1 MFFESLQCISH
12 LPMVGIQPARVKPGG
27 IDHGAGHGASGSIDA
42 MSLNIADSR
51 DSRASSIA
59 EGASRRLAC
68 LLVAATVLCGVLPAL
83 AQTPSTSG
91 IEPPARTGAL
101 RVGTLEAELIADR
114 VGVQPGGQIE
124 LGVRLRHDPAWHTYW
139 RNSGDSGLPTTVEPQ
154 GPAGSVFG
162 ALRWP
167 APKRIWIGPLANYG
181 YEGEVVLPFSASLP
195 DGLAGSSARFEA
207 RVAWLVC
214 KEVCVPGEARL
225 ALELPVIAKSGP
237 QAAPSRDARRFEDM
251 AQRTPDPA
259 SALAVQAYRRPGKVS
274 LVFETP
280 PGIQAISSASYFPY
294 ATGLISPPAPQALMR
309 TERGWRIDL
318 VTASD
323 SATADG
329 ALDGLLWADGRPVEL
344 RSRTAS
350 GEPPAATPVSVSDRA
365 DQLGTSATA
374 TAAPKP
380 GGLLAAAGLPQGAS
394 EGGLS
399 ASSSTS
405 TPIAFSGGSPMGV
418 ADTVPGAVPGA
429 ATDPATTDTS
439 LVLALGLGLL
449 GGLILNLMP
458 CVFPVIGLK
467 VMGFASSG
475 AGSPAARRQMK
486 AAALAFVAGIV
497 LSFWCLGGLMLAL
510 RAAGSAVGWGFQL
523 QSPAF
528 VAAMALLFVA
538 VGLNFSGVFEMGLGL
553 TRLGGAAT
561 TRRIDT
567 AAGDSAPDEPRYV
580 EGGSLAGAFGS
591 GCLAVLVATPC
602 TAPFMG
608 SALGFTLSQPALEAM
623 AVFTAIAVGMGLPYL
638 LLGWFPAWIARLP
651 RPGKWMQTLR
661 ELLAFPMYA
670 SAAWLAWVLA
680 QQAGADALLRLL
692 LAAVLVGL
700 AAWAWGRY
708 ATPAA
713 NRMPTAIGI
722 AAASLASALMLLL
735 ALGDEGRQAGALPAQ
750 ALDSSSGSPGL
761 SSALSAA
768 LPDKPWQAWSEQRV
782 LDALAQGHPVFVD
795 FTAAWCVTCQA
806 NKQLALERQPVI
818 DAFVRS
824 KVVTLRADW
833 TQRDPAIA
841 AALARH
847 GRNGVP
853 LYLVYHP
860 GRAKPVVLPE
870 LLTAAIVIDALR

>member
-1 MFFESLQCISH
+1 
-12 LPMVGIQPARVKPGG
+12 
-27 IDHGAGHGASGSIDA
+27 

-51 DSRASSIA
+51 NSRASLIA
-59 EGASRRLAC
+59 GQAIRRLAC
-68 LLVAATVLCGVLPAL
+68 RLVAATVLCGALPAL
-83 AQTPSTSG
+83 AQTPSTPGS
-91 IEPPARTGAL
+91 EPPARTGAL

-114 VGVQPGGQIE
+114 VAVQPGGRIE

-139 RNSGDSGLPTTVEPQ
+139 RNSGDSGLPTTVEPA
-154 GPAGSVFG
+154 GPAGSTFG

-181 YEGEVVLPFSASLP
+181 YEGEVVLPFTASLP
-195 DGLAGSSARFEA
+195 DGLGGASARFEA

-225 ALELPVIAKSGP
+225 ALDLPVIAKTGP
-237 QAAPSRDARRFEDM
+237 QAAASRDARLFEDM

-259 SALAVQAYRRPGKVS
+259 SSLAVQAYRRPGKVS

-280 PGIQAISSASYFPY
+280 SGMQAISSASYFPY
-294 ATGLISPPAPQALMR
+294 AAGLISPPAPQALMR

-318 VTASD
+318 VTTSD
-323 SATADG
+323 GATADG
-329 ALDGLLWADGRPVEL
+329 ALDGLLWADGRALES
-344 RSRTAS
+344 RSRAAS
-350 GEPPAATPVSVSDRA
+350 GEPPAATLVSIADRA
-365 DQLGTSATA
+365 DQLGTPATGATA
-374 TAAPKP
+374 PTAAKP
-380 GGLLAAAGLPQGAS
+380 GGLLAAAGLQPGAS
-394 EGGLS
+394 DRGPL
-399 ASSSTS
+399 STS
-405 TPIAFSGGSPMGV
+405 TPIANPGASPMGA
-418 ADTVPGAVPGA
+418 ADTVPDTVP
-429 ATDPATTDTS
+429 DSP
-439 LVLALGLGLL
+439 LFLALGLGLL

-497 LSFWCLGGLMLAL
+497 LSFWLLGGLMLAL

-528 VAAMALLFVA
+528 VAAMALLFLA
-538 VGLNFSGVFEMGLGL
+538 VGLNFSGVFEMGLAL
-553 TRLGGAAT
+553 TRLGGDGA

-567 AAGDSAPDEPRYV
+567 VSGDAASDETRYAA
-580 EGGSLAGAFGS
+580 GGSLAGAFGS

-623 AVFTAIAVGMGLPYL
+623 AVFTAIAVGMGAPYL
-638 LLGWFPAWIARLP
+638 LLGWFPAWVARLP
-651 RPGKWMQTLR
+651 RPGRWMQTLR

-713 NRMPTAIGI
+713 DRMATAVGI
-722 AAASLASALMLLL
+722 AAASLATALMLLW
-735 ALGDEGRQAGALPAQ
+735 ALGGEGMQAAASPA
-750 ALDSSSGSPGL
+750 ASFDSSSGSSGLSSGL
-761 SSALSAA
+761 SSARSPAS
-768 LPDKPWQAWSEQRV
+768 PDRPWQAWSEQRV
-782 LDALAQGHPVFVD
+782 LDALALGHPVFVD

-818 DAFVRS
+818 EAFARS

-860 GRAKPVVLPE
+860 GRVKPVVLPE